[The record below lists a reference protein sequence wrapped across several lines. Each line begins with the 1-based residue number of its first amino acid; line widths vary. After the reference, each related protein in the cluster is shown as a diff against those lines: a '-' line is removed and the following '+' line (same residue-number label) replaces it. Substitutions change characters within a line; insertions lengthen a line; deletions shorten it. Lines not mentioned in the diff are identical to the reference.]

1 MYEIIIISI
10 SMKILAN
17 ILWVRVHG
25 VVHRS
30 LSKMVCNNG
39 ADSTKHYIARNSVSS
54 VMVGWVKI
62 SKNLWPN
69 SNLFGSSPLVSIKLK
84 SEGCSTPGYHQHII
98 E

>member
-1 MYEIIIISI
+1 MLFI

-54 VMVGWVKI
+54 VMESLLWWVKI
-62 SKNLWPN
+62 SYA
-69 SNLFGSSPLVSIKLK
+69 VSTNAGPKHARAEK
-84 SEGCSTPGYHQHII
+84 SR
-98 E
+98 